1 VSTNSF
7 RKEINHHLYKEIK
20 CWPPIFCCLIYGERI
35 KDLNLASKKKG
46 WVDGLKERLIEG
58 ACLAQNL

>member
-1 VSTNSF
+1 VLATN
-7 RKEINHHLYKEIK
+7 IL
-20 CWPPIFCCLIYGERI
+20 LL
-35 KDLNLASKKKG
+35 DLWREDQRSKSCIKKG

>member
-1 VSTNSF
+1 
-7 RKEINHHLYKEIK
+7 
-20 CWPPIFCCLIYGERI
+20 LIYGERI